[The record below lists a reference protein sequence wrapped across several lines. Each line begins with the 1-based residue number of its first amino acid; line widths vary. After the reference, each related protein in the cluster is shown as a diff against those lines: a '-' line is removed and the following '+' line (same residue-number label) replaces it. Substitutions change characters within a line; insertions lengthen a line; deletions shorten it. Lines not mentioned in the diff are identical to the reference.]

1 MVIFFRRKSNSLGFK
16 SSGEQGVRV
25 VKNIAGGNS
34 LTKGRRLIKI
44 Y

>member
-16 SSGEQGVRV
+16 SSGEQGVRE
-25 VKNIAGGNS
+25 VK
-34 LTKGRRLIKI
+34 KYCGRKLPYKRAKI